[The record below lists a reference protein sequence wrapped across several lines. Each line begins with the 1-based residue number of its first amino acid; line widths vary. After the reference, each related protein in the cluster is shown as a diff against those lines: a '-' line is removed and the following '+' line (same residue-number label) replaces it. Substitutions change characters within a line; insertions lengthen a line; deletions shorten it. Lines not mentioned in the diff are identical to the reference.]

1 MGRWLVLWLYLKCS
15 GNNYRQGIL
24 LWLTESFWQQK
35 YVFNKMEIV
44 YKTDTTPTP
53 EQVIELYSNS
63 GLPRPTDDRDRIKKM
78 YENSDLIVTAWNN
91 DLLVGV
97 SRSITDWV
105 WCCYLA
111 DLAVRQ
117 DYKKEGIGKNL
128 FNSHKKK

>member
-1 MGRWLVLWLYLKCS
+1 
-15 GNNYRQGIL
+15 
-24 LWLTESFWQQK
+24 
-35 YVFNKMEIV
+35 MEIV
-44 YKTDTTPTP
+44 YKTYTTPTP